1 MKFNL
6 IEWLYLKQKGNL
18 VYYDSL
24 TNIHS
29 RTYYDRILKKKYIN
43 KDCVVV
49 FVDIDD
55 LKKYNDKNGHNE
67 GSKLIKNIADSIM
80 ELNPLDCA
88 RYGGDE
94 IIVLIEPDEYD
105 KVEKIKQI
113 KDISVGY
120 YEKEVY
126 EDMSSAIFKADKMMY
141 EDKGNKKVGK
151 K

>member
-43 KDCVVV
+43 KDYIVV
-49 FVDIDD
+49 FIDIDN
-55 LKKYNDKNGHNE
+55 LKKYNDKNGHNA
-67 GSKLIKNIADSIM
+67 GSKLIKRVAEQIKEI
-80 ELNPLDCA
+80 NPLDCA

-94 IIVLIEPDEYD
+94 FVLLIEPTEQD
-105 KVEKIKQI
+105 KIERLKQI
-113 KDISVGY
+113 EGISIGY

-126 EDMSSAIFKADKMMY
+126 EDMSSAIKKADEIMY
-141 EDKGNKKVGK
+141 EDKGKKGNK
-151 K
+151 